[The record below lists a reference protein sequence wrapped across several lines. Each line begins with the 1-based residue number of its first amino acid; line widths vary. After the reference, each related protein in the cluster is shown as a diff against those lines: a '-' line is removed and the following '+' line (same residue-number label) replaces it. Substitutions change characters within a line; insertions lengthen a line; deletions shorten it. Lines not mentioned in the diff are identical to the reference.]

1 MNIDLHDP
9 QDTLIEKI
17 MAHFGWYKVKKVE
30 LPIENLDISYT
41 FITKDNEPAVKRPAA
56 KKVNTRTPKNGN

>member
-9 QDTLIEKI
+9 QNTLIEKI

-30 LPIENLDISYT
+30 LP
-41 FITKDNEPAVKRPAA
+41 
-56 KKVNTRTPKNGN
+56 